1 MRDMGDELREFTRD
15 ECLDR
20 VRAGRIGRVAVTHR
34 ALPAILPVNYVF
46 DHGVVFRTRTGS
58 MLDSAC
64 RGSVVAFEIDDLAE
78 DGTAG
83 WSVLIVGV
91 ADALEGS
98 ERLRA
103 ITLGLSSARGDTTDH
118 FVRVS
123 LGTMTGR
130 QISRPVIGVARNA

>member
-1 MRDMGDELREFTRD
+1 MRGMADELRELTRD
-15 ECLDR
+15 ECLER

-64 RGSVVAFEIDDLAE
+64 RGAVVAFEIDGLAE

-91 ADALEGS
+91 ANGLEGS

-103 ITLGLSSARGDTTDH
+103 VNLGLSSALGDTTDH

-130 QISRPVIGVARNA
+130 EISRPAVTAMRDS

>member
-1 MRDMGDELREFTRD
+1 MHGMADALRELTRD

-46 DHGVVFRTRTGS
+46 DRGIVFRTRSNS
-58 MLDSAC
+58 MLANAC
-64 RGSVVAFEIDDLAE
+64 RGAVVAFEIDELAE
-78 DGTAG
+78 DGTSG
-83 WSVLIVGV
+83 WSVLVVGV

-98 ERLRA
+98 DRLRA
-103 ITLGLSSARGDTTDH
+103 INRGLASALGEPTDH
-118 FVRVS
+118 FVRIS

-130 QISRPVIGVARNA
+130 EICRPVVGTLQDA